1 MIRKRKFQ
9 PKPKYREREKLV
21 QSAPIRLNK
30 YIADAGICSRRLADE
45 LIQRGKVKIDGET
58 ITELGTK
65 VEPGQF
71 VTVKGQPV
79 SYYRHKIYVLLNKP
93 KDVITTTSDDRG
105 RKTVM
110 HIVRRRE
117 RLFPV
122 GRLDR
127 NTTGALIMTNDGE
140 LAHRLMHPSYQV
152 EKRYKVSLNKEITF
166 DHAQRIASGV
176 PLEDGLTSPCFIFVE
191 PEDHKTVNIIM
202 SEGRYREIRRMFE
215 YFGYKVKK
223 LDRKIYGNITTN
235 KLNRGQYRFLT
246 PEEVKGLK
254 ELAGM
259 KTSTKED

>member
-1 MIRKRKFQ
+1 MIRKRKFK
-9 PKPKYREREKLV
+9 PKPKYREREQLV
-21 QSAPIRLNK
+21 QKGPVRLNK

-45 LIQRGKVKIDGET
+45 LIARGKVRIDGDV
-58 ITELGTK
+58 IKELGTK

-71 VTVKGQPV
+71 VTVKGNPI
-79 SYYRHKIYVLLNKP
+79 SYFRHKVYILLNKP

-110 HIVRRRE
+110 HIVKRRE

-140 LAHRLMHPSYQV
+140 LAHRLMHPSYNV
-152 EKRYKVSLNKEITF
+152 EKRYKVTLNKEVDF
-166 DHAQRIASGV
+166 QDVQRIASGV
-176 PLEDGLTSPCFIFVE
+176 PLEDGLTSPSYIFVE
-191 PEDHKTVNIIM
+191 PDDHKVVHMIM
-202 SEGRYREIRRMFE
+202 NEGRYREIRRMWE

-223 LDRKIYGNITTN
+223 LDRNTFGNITTES
-235 KLNRGQYRFLT
+235 LNRGQYRFMT

-254 ELAGM
+254 DLVGM
-259 KTSTKED
+259 PT